1 MEQPHD
7 DSSPSINHF
16 IGHSSAAF
24 ANTDF
29 NKAGFEAHVENGRLW
44 VFQANSPELAA
55 FKAQGEPAVSVS
67 RIGEGPEGMT
77 VRSHSQEVIEAYLSA
92 K

>member
-1 MEQPHD
+1 MM
-7 DSSPSINHF
+7 IRRLALTTLLA
-16 IGHSSAAF
+16 ISSAAF
-24 ANTDF
+24 ASADY

-44 VFQANSPELAA
+44 VFKTNSPELAA

-77 VRSHSQEVIEAYLSA
+77 VRSHSQEIIEAYLTA

>member
-1 MEQPHD
+1 MMIRRLALTTLLAI
-7 DSSPSINHF
+7 SSV
-16 IGHSSAAF
+16 AF
-24 ANTDF
+24 AGTDF

-44 VFQANSPELAA
+44 VFKANSPELAA

>member
-1 MEQPHD
+1 MMIRRLALTTFLAI
-7 DSSPSINHF
+7 SSV
-16 IGHSSAAF
+16 AF
-24 ANTDF
+24 ASTDF

-44 VFQANSPELAA
+44 VFKANSPELAA

-77 VRSHSQEVIEAYLSA
+77 VRSHSQDIIDAYLSA

>member
-1 MEQPHD
+1 MMIRRLALTTLLAI
-7 DSSPSINHF
+7 SSV
-16 IGHSSAAF
+16 AF
-24 ANTDF
+24 ASTDF
-29 NKAGFEAHVENGRLW
+29 NKAGFEAHVENK
-44 VFQANSPELAA
+44 ANSPELAA

-77 VRSHSQEVIEAYLSA
+77 VRSHSQDIIDAYLSA